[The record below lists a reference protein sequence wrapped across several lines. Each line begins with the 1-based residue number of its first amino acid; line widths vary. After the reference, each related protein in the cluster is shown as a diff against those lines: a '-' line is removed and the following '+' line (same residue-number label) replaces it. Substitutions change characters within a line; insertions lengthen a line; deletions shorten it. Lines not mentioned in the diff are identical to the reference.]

1 MLSIG
6 ALLQDSFLSPNRYDQ
21 ASESDHAGISGKED
35 TMGLLDQLKAG
46 ITSKLGG
53 SGSQLNS
60 VLDHAMNLIN
70 DPATGGIAGLVETFK
85 NKGLGEV
92 VNSWIGTGENKPI
105 SPDQIKNALGADTI
119 AQIAEKVGISK
130 DVVSQHLSQL
140 LPQLI
145 DKLTPNGK
153 LPEAGKLGDALN
165 AVKKQLLGS

>member
-1 MLSIG
+1 MIG
-6 ALLQDSFLSPNRYDQ
+6 LGNLIREELQ
-21 ASESDHAGISGKED
+21 EKED
-35 TMGLLDQLKAG
+35 TMGLLDQLKET

-60 VLDHAMNLIN
+60 VLDHAMSLIN
-70 DPATGGIAGLVETFK
+70 NPATGGIAGLVETFK
-85 NKGLGEV
+85 SKGLGEV
-92 VNSWIGTGENKPI
+92 INSWIGTGANKPI
-105 SPDQIKNALGADTI
+105 SPDQLINALGADKI

-130 DVVSQHLSQL
+130 DAVSQHLSQL

-153 LPEAGKLGDALN
+153 LPEAGKLGEALT